1 MTSKAE
7 KKRRKIAERK
17 KGPYL
22 PPFAVGQEIRRTA
35 TERRRDRERAREQ
48 EEHDRRF
55 TRTPKQEQAEAWFF
69 RLMETDGPEA
79 MDQIRAVRAELTMEE
94 FAVLAEDVR
103 LAADARGK
111 ARTAHRINHTSTHTH
126 DLRMSAL
133 RKLVIYRS
141 LNDLDQA
148 A

>member
-7 KKRRKIAERK
+7 KRRRKVAERK
-17 KGPYL
+17 KAPYL
-22 PPFAVGQEIRRTA
+22 PPFAVGQEIRKA
-35 TERRRDRERAREQ
+35 AADKRRDRERTREQ
-48 EEHDRRF
+48 QEREHRF
-55 TRTPKQEQAEAWFF
+55 SRTPKQEEAEAWFF
-69 RLMETDGPEA
+69 RLMDTEGPEA
-79 MDQIRAVRAELTMEE
+79 TDQIRAVRAELTMEE

-103 LAADARGK
+103 LAADGRRK